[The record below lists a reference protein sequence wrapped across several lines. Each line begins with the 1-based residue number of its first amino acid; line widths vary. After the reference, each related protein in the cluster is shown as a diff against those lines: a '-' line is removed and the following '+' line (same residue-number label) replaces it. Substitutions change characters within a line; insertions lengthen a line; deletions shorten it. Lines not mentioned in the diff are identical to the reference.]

1 MPKYSIIIPAH
12 NDEARIS
19 KALESVRMQTC
30 HDYELIVVC
39 DACTD
44 GTEDVAK
51 RYGAKTI
58 CVNYHRDGLS
68 RNAGLDAAT
77 GEWVL
82 FMDSDDWWLHE
93 YVIETLDNITAQ
105 RDFDILCFGFVWR
118 GVGITEQTNRIWP
131 NVWSKLWMR
140 SAIGSTRF
148 NGKWSVSDMDFT
160 NAMLR
165 KPGIRVMSLGETLYY
180 YNYMRPGS
188 ITETDRRRK

>member
-1 MPKYSIIIPAH
+1 MPKYSIIVPAH

-44 GTEDVAK
+44 GTENVAK

-82 FMDSDDWWLHE
+82 FIDSDDWWLHE
-93 YVIETLDNITAQ
+93 YVLAAIDSMTGRD
-105 RDFDILCFGFVWR
+105 DFDVLCFGFIWR
-118 GVGITEQTNRIWP
+118 GVGTMEQTLRILP
-131 NVWSKLWMR
+131 NVWSKLWRM

-148 NGKWSVSDMDFT
+148 NGKWSVSDLDFT

-165 KPGIRVMSLGETLYY
+165 KPGIRIATWQQLLYY
-180 YNYMRPGS
+180 YNYMRVGS
-188 ITETDRRRK
+188 ITETDAHR